1 MNFPRLFP
9 RFLWLVFALVA
20 VPAQEARAIG
30 IWHRDYA
37 SAMAEA
43 RAEGKKLLIVFTGT
57 DWIEICAKFYDEIL
71 GDPAFIET
79 VSEKFALLKLEYP
92 KDSVLPREEAAQK
105 AVLRDAYRVRG
116 FPTVVLTDAEGKPF
130 GLNGYQP
137 LGAREYG
144 DQILGIDAVHEE
156 NLAAV
161 KGAGTLPGE
170 EKARALARAIPD
182 LPGALVARFYRPE
195 MEAVLAAD
203 PDDVL
208 KLAGPFRKLIAEAD
222 YSREIQQL
230 ARQSKWS
237 EMIAATDRH
246 ITAQA
251 LEGEALQGA
260 LLNRAGFEKRAG
272 LDEVADA
279 TLRRIIGIDATTAPG
294 KEAARLLAG
303 GSGVEEGTDTA
314 PAAEPAPAPENAP
327 ARAIPVE

>member
-1 MNFPRLFP
+1 M
-9 RFLWLVFALVA
+9 
-20 VPAQEARAIG
+20 
-30 IWHRDYA
+30 
-37 SAMAEA
+37 
-43 RAEGKKLLIVFTGT
+43 
-57 DWIEICAKFYDEIL
+57 
-71 GDPAFIET
+71 
-79 VSEKFALLKLEYP
+79 
-92 KDSVLPREEAAQK
+92 LPREEAAQK

-116 FPTVVLTDAEGKPF
+116 FPTVVLTDAAGRPF

-137 LGAREYG
+137 LGPREYG

-161 KGAGTLPGE
+161 KGADALAGE

-203 PDDVL
+203 PEDAL
-208 KLAGPFRKLIAEAD
+208 KLAGPFRKLLAEAD

-246 ITAQA
+246 IEDQG

-272 LDEVADA
+272 QGETATG
-279 TLRRIIGIDATTAPG
+279 TLRRIVGIDAESPPG

-303 GSGVEEGTDTA
+303 GAADEAPDVDT
-314 PAAEPAPAPENAP
+314 PAATGTSTPPEKAP
-327 ARAIPVE
+327 ARAVPVE